1 MDKRP
6 PYYYTQSDRFSDIL
20 HMLLRM
26 RSLPPKSVVRQDNG
40 TLKAVDGS
48 DEYAMRWFDMIQV
61 TPYYLEERTNAIFDP
76 QDSRS
81 LDLRHSAGLLLPHN
95 A

>member
-1 MDKRP
+1 
-6 PYYYTQSDRFSDIL
+6 
-20 HMLLRM
+20 
-26 RSLPPKSVVRQDNG
+26 
-40 TLKAVDGS
+40 
-48 DEYAMRWFDMIQV
+48 MRWFDMIQV
-61 TPYYLEERTNAIFDP
+61 TPYYLEERTNALFDP